1 MNLSEINRSHLLT
14 VDELTQRW
22 LNSIYP
28 VSPITL
34 ARWRRDKRGP
44 DFIKIGAAGRI
55 YYLLDSI
62 QEFEQNNNIILLPP
76 IQDVES

>member
-1 MNLSEINRSHLLT
+1 MNLSEISRSQLLT

-22 LNSIYP
+22 VNSLYP

-34 ARWRRDKRGP
+34 ARWRRDDRGP
-44 DFIKIGAAGRI
+44 RFLKIGAAGRI

-62 QEFEQNNNIILLPP
+62 LEFERDNNILL
-76 IQDVES
+76 INQSTDANS

>member
-1 MNLSEINRSHLLT
+1 MTLSDLSREELLT

-22 LNSIYP
+22 ANSLYP

-44 DFIKIGAAGRI
+44 DFLKIGAAGRI

-62 QEFEQNNNIILLPP
+62 QKFEQDNNILLLTNSDG
-76 IQDVES
+76 IS

>member
-1 MNLSEINRSHLLT
+1 MNLSEISRSQLLT

-22 LNSIYP
+22 VNSVYP

-34 ARWRRDKRGP
+34 ARWRRDSRGP
-44 DFIKIGAAGRI
+44 KFLKIGAAGRI

-62 QEFEQNNNIILLPP
+62 LEFERDNNIFLIN
-76 IQDVES
+76 QSTDANS

>member
-1 MNLSEINRSHLLT
+1 MNLSEISRSQLLT

-22 LNSIYP
+22 VNSVYP

-34 ARWRRDKRGP
+34 ARWRRDNRGP
-44 DFIKIGAAGRI
+44 KFLKIGAAGRI

-62 QEFEQNNNIILLPP
+62 LEFERDNNIFLIN
-76 IQDVES
+76 QSTDANS